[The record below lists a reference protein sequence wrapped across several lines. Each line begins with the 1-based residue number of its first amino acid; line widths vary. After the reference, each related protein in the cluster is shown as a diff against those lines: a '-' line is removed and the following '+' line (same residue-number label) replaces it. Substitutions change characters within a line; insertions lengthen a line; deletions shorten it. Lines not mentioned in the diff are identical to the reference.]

1 MQTIG
6 KTYQTAAIV
15 LWGAVCGAAGWSF
28 GFSRGWEGRKLI
40 FAVIVSA
47 GVYGLVLLQWSLRQ
61 GNTRRPFEAKELEW
75 NSEQSGNVPETVQTQ
90 TILGDGQVN
99 GQEKERN
106 GKEGARQRLDEFLL
120 MQQDK

>member
-1 MQTIG
+1 MQTIA

-15 LWGAVCGAAGWSF
+15 LWGVVCGAAGWSF

-40 FAVIVSA
+40 FAVIVSV

-61 GNTRRPFEAKELEW
+61 GNTRRPFEEKVPGW
-75 NSEQSGNVPETVQTQ
+75 NSEQSGNMKEAVQTQ
-90 TILGDGQVN
+90 TILGDGQDN
-99 GQEKERN
+99 GQEKDRN
-106 GKEGARQRLDEFLL
+106 GKDGVRQRLDEFLL